1 MKLIIIDKSKFLKI
15 KNVRQSNTYSCGAAC
30 LMSILAY
37 YNKFD
42 GNESELAKKL
52 KTNSRDG
59 TSPENIMKTAKQFGL
74 NTYIKEN
81 CTIDDLKKFVSDKV
95 PVILSYQAWSK
106 DKLEPWSK
114 EEDDGH
120 YSVLIGVD
128 NKNIYINDPSLIN
141 KKGFIPIQEFT
152 ERWHDE
158 GYKNMCIVV
167 QGDKKQKTDGFIK
180 VN

>member
-1 MKLIIIDKSKFLKI
+1 MKIVIIDKSNFIKI
-15 KNVRQSNTYSCGAAC
+15 KNIRQSNTYSCGAAC

-52 KTNSRDG
+52 KTNYDDG
-59 TSPENIMKTAKQFGL
+59 TSPENIIKTAKEFGL
-74 NTYIKEN
+74 NSYMKEN
-81 CTIDDLKKFVSDKV
+81 CTVDDLKKFVSNKI
-95 PVILSYQAWSK
+95 PVILSYQAWSNDNK
-106 DKLEPWSK
+106 EDWKE

-128 NKNIYINDPSLIN
+128 DKNIYFNDPSLLN
-141 KKGFIPIQEFT
+141 KKGYIPIKEFMD
-152 ERWHDE
+152 RWHDE
-158 GYKNMCIVV
+158 GYTNMCIVV
-167 QGDKKQKTDGFIK
+167 QGNKKQKTDGFVK